1 MSQRTSLA
9 VYRNAPAAE
18 HDVGTGPPGFEPGFE
33 APEASVMSKL
43 YYGPVRDIFAATA
56 VGYWLCGGGVRP
68 DSPDVGRS
76 VTSRVGR
83 KGEAVPGLFPT

>member
-43 YYGPVRDIFAATA
+43 YYGPDVDFTA
-56 VGYWLCGGGVRP
+56 
-68 DSPDVGRS
+68 
-76 VTSRVGR
+76 
-83 KGEAVPGLFPT
+83 